1 MTDTPP
7 LCTDLWLVRHGSRL
21 DVEQPAWVETAARP
35 HDTPITDSGWVQARE
50 TGAWL
55 ARELHVDHLFAS
67 PFLRAVQTATPIAAA
82 LGLPIRIEA
91 GLAELFLAR
100 WFPRDPEL
108 PDAPTLAREFPAVD
122 PDWRSLVPPRYPE
135 DDAGAEER
143 AARTM
148 AALLGA
154 HRGTVVC
161 VSHGGA
167 ISLFCKALLGHGGG
181 VHPRLC
187 ALIHLQYRDGAWLLR
202 RDGSDG
208 SHLSITEDKLRI
220 F

>member
-1 MTDTPP
+1 MKPP

-21 DVEQPAWVETAARP
+21 DVEQPAWMDTAARP
-35 HDTPITDSGWVQARE
+35 HDSPLADNGRIQARE

-55 ARELHVDHLFAS
+55 AREIDASHLFAS
-67 PFLRAVQTATPIAAA
+67 PFQRAVQTATPIAEA

-91 GLAELFLAR
+91 GLSELFLAR
-100 WFPRDPEL
+100 WFPTHPNL
-108 PDAPTLAREFPAVD
+108 PDAAALAVDYPAVLAD
-122 PDWRSLVPPRYPE
+122 GSSHVQPNYPE
-135 DDAGAEER
+135 DEDTANER

-148 AALLGA
+148 AAITEGYA
-154 HRGTVVC
+154 GTVVC

-167 ISLFCKALLGHGGG
+167 ISHLCQALVGDIGRS

-187 ALIHLQYRDGAWLLR
+187 CLIHLQYRDGVWRLLR
-202 RDGSDG
+202 DGADG
-208 SHLSITEDKLRI
+208 SHLSITEETLRI